1 MAHLQKKLYLEQE
14 DFNMRKT
21 GLGKGISSIFADNYT
36 EAVVENK
43 KESNT
48 TLKLS
53 QIETKSDQPRKY
65 FDTEALEA
73 LADSIRAHGLIQP
86 IAVRLMESGYYQIIA
101 GERRYRASK
110 LAGLSEIPV
119 VILDADD
126 LKTAQIALIEN
137 IQREDLNPYEE
148 AQAFATLMQEF
159 DLTQEQLSQ
168 SIGKS
173 RSAIANTL
181 RLLELPEDVLEMLKT
196 GDISAGHARALL
208 GLKDKNIVVET
219 AIKVL
224 DGALSVRDTEELVK
238 RLNKAFDVAGQEEK
252 VPPYEVDYVKDLET
266 RARDLSG
273 RQIKIKAKGKN
284 KVVQIEFSD
293 NEDLEEILV
302 KICGKKIV
310 EGAI

>member
-1 MAHLQKKLYLEQE
+1 
-14 DFNMRKT
+14 MRKT

-43 KESNT
+43 KDSAQ

-53 QIETKSDQPRKY
+53 QIEPKSDQPRKY

-86 IAVRLMESGYYQIIA
+86 IAVRPMESGYYQIIA

-119 VILDADD
+119 VIMDADD
-126 LKTAQIALIEN
+126 LKTAQISLIEN

-148 AQAFATLMQEF
+148 AQAYATLMQDF
-159 DLTQEQLSQ
+159 DLTQDQLSQ

-181 RLLELPEDVLEMLKT
+181 RLLDLPDDVLEMLKT

-208 GLKDKNIVVET
+208 GLKDKGTIVET

-224 DGALSVRDTEELVK
+224 DNALSVRDTEDLVK
-238 RLNKAFDVAGQEEK
+238 KLNRLFDLANQEEK
-252 VPPYEVDYVKDLET
+252 VVPYEVDYVKDLEN
-266 RARDLSG
+266 RARELSG
-273 RQIKIKAKGKN
+273 RQVKIKAKGKT
-284 KVVQIEFSD
+284 KLLQIEYSD
-293 NEDLEEILV
+293 NEDLEALLV
-302 KICGKKIV
+302 KVCGKKII
-310 EGAI
+310 EGIV